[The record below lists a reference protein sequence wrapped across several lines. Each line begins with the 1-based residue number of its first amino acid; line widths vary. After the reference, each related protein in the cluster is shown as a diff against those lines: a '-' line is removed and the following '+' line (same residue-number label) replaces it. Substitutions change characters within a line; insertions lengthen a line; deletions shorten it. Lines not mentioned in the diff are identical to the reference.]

1 MRELAN
7 IRKSYKTGL
16 IKYKYMS
23 TNDWKKVLKQS
34 FYSPLELLEF
44 LQIDINQAIVST
56 DVTKSF
62 KMIVPKSFANR
73 MQKGNINDPLLKQV
87 LPTVDEEVTDQAYSS
102 DPLDEKNYNKL
113 PGLLHK
119 YQGRVLLIAQT
130 SCAVH
135 CRYCFRKEFD
145 YKDNIPGR
153 KDWLQAFEY
162 IANDQNIEEVILSGG
177 DPLLNNDEV
186 LEFFIEN
193 IQQITHIKRLRIH
206 SRIPVVLPERITTKL
221 LRVLSEHRLDTILV
235 IHVNHPNELDDNI
248 TNVLKEIHK
257 TGIIILNQSTLLKDI
272 NDDANVLYALST
284 KLIKAKVIPYYIHSL
299 DTVSGTKHYN
309 VDNAKDIMKK
319 LSEIS
324 SGFMVP
330 VLTKE
335 IPGYPSKK
343 WLSFHS

>member
-1 MRELAN
+1 
-7 IRKSYKTGL
+7 
-16 IKYKYMS
+16 MS
-23 TNDWKKVLKQS
+23 TNDWKKALKES

-44 LQIDINQAIVST
+44 LEIDSEEAKVSLNI
-56 DVTKSF
+56 TKKF
-62 KMIVPKSFANR
+62 KMIVPRSFANR

-87 LPTVDEEVTDQAYSS
+87 LPTIDEEVIDQAYSS
-102 DPLDEKNYNKL
+102 DPLDEKNYNKV

-119 YQGRVLLIAQT
+119 YHGRVLLISQT
-130 SCAVH
+130 SCAIH

-145 YKDNIPGR
+145 YKENVPGR
-153 KDWLQAFEY
+153 KDWLKAFEY
-162 IANDQNIEEVILSGG
+162 IANDQTIEEVILSGG

-193 IQQITHIKRLRIH
+193 IQQISHIKRLRIH
-206 SRIPVVLPERITTKL
+206 SRIPVVLPERMTNKL
-221 LRVLSEHRLDTILV
+221 LKILSEHRLDTVLV

-248 TNVLKEIHK
+248 REVLKEIHNH
-257 TGIIILNQSTLLKDI
+257 GIIILNQSTLLKDI

-284 KLIKAKVIPYYIHSL
+284 KLINAKVIPYYIHSL

-309 VDNAKDIMKK
+309 VDCAKDIMKK

-330 VLTKE
+330 ILTKE

>member
-1 MRELAN
+1 
-7 IRKSYKTGL
+7 
-16 IKYKYMS
+16 MS
-23 TNDWKKVLKQS
+23 THDWKKALKES

-44 LQIDINQAIVST
+44 LQLDSDQAKVSLNIAR
-56 DVTKSF
+56 KF
-62 KMIVPKSFANR
+62 KMIVPRSFADR

-87 LPTVDEEVTDQAYSS
+87 LPTVDEEVIDQAYIS
-102 DPLDEKNYNKL
+102 DPLEEKNYNKV

-119 YQGRVLLIAQT
+119 YHGRVLLIGQT

-135 CRYCFRKEFD
+135 CRYCFRKEFN

-153 KDWLQAFEY
+153 KDWLKTFEY
-162 IANDQNIEEVILSGG
+162 IANDKSIEEVILSGG

-193 IQQITHIKRLRIH
+193 IQQIPHIKRLRIH

-221 LRVLSEHRLDTILV
+221 LKSLSEHRLDTILV
-235 IHVNHPNELDDNI
+235 IHVNHPNELDDNVSE
-248 TNVLKEIHK
+248 VLKEIHK
-257 TGIIILNQSTLLKDI
+257 SGIIILNQSTLLKDI
-272 NDDANVLYALST
+272 NDDANVLYTLST
-284 KLIKAKVIPYYIHSL
+284 KLIKARVIPYYIHSL

-309 VDNAKDIMKK
+309 VDNAKDIMKN

-335 IPGYPSKK
+335 ISGYPSKK
-343 WLSFHS
+343 WVSFYE